1 MPAVSASAVRDKA
14 GVVHVG
20 LANLDPNRPHTV
32 TATLRGVTAG
42 GVSGRIL
49 TAPAINSLNSFD
61 APNAV
66 TPAPFS
72 GAQVNGG
79 TLTVTLPPKSVVM
92 LDLR

>member
-1 MPAVSASAVRDKA
+1 MPAVSASAVRSKA

-20 LANLDPNRPHTV
+20 LSNLDPNRPHTV
-32 TATLRGVTAG
+32 TATLKGVTAG

-49 TAPAINSLNSFD
+49 TAPAMNALNSFD
-61 APNAV
+61 APNTVA
-66 TPAPFS
+66 PAAFT
-72 GAQVNGG
+72 GARLDGS